1 MTSRERML
9 ATIEYRDADYVPC
22 SFMLFYNLYNH
33 CRSDVEYVEK
43 QMELG
48 LDACVHVGHLNH
60 SLHQFGGLAPGV
72 SWKEWIEEEG
82 GGKVFCRRID
92 TPAGPLTSRL
102 RQRDGWPTETDFPL
116 MKDWLVPR
124 FAEIL
129 VKPEQ
134 DLPKLKFL
142 FGPMKKEDIRVL
154 REEARDA
161 SALAKRHGLLQVGGW
176 KGAVRPG
183 LQVDPGVMGCDA
195 MAWLSGFETVMVLSL
210 TRPDLIHEYADIIH
224 RWNLK
229 QIEVYLAETEADL
242 IVRRGW
248 YETTEF
254 WTPTAWRSIVAP
266 TLRREAELVHQA
278 GRKFGYIITSA
289 FLPLLEDILDA
300 GVDVL
305 IGLDPEE
312 GKGSSLPVIKDKCRR
327 ARRALWGGVSGPV
340 TMELGTEEET
350 QAAVH
355 RALEV
360 LGADGGFVLS
370 PVDNVREDTENAW
383 RNTHRLIETWKK
395 YRTRRKK
402 ERSSY

>member
-9 ATIEYRDADYVPC
+9 AAIEYRGADHVPC
-22 SFMLFYNLYNH
+22 SFMLFFNLYER
-33 CRSDVEYVEK
+33 CRSDAEFVEK
-43 QMELG
+43 QLELG

-60 SLHQFGGLAPGV
+60 SLHLYGAVAPGTT
-72 SWKEWIEEEG
+72 WKEWVERENG
-82 GGKVFCRRID
+82 DRVFCRRID
-92 TPAGPLTSRL
+92 TPDGPLTSRV

-124 FAEIL
+124 FEEVL
-129 VKPEQ
+129 VKPER
-134 DLPKLKFL
+134 DLAKLRHL
-142 FGPMKKEDIRVL
+142 FGPVKDEDIRVL
-154 REEARDA
+154 REEAQAA
-161 SALAKRHGLLQVGGW
+161 SRLAKRHGLLQVGGW
-176 KGAVRPG
+176 KGSIRPG

-195 MAWLSGFETVMVLSL
+195 MAWISGFETVMVLSQ
-210 TRPDLIHEYADIIH
+210 TDPDLIREYAAVIH
-224 RWNLK
+224 RWNMK

-254 WTPTAWRSIVAP
+254 WTPAAWRSIIGP
-266 TLRREAELVHQA
+266 TLQHEAELVHQA

-289 FLPLLEDILDA
+289 FLPLLNDILAA

-312 GKGSSLPVIKDKCRR
+312 GKGSSLVAIKDTCRR
-327 ARRALWGGVSGPV
+327 AHRALWGGVSGAITV
-340 TMELGTEEET
+340 ERGTEEET
-350 QAAVH
+350 EAAVR

-360 LGADGGFVLS
+360 LGSDGGFILS

-395 YRTRRKK
+395 LSKSGKQERR
-402 ERSSY
+402 S